1 MVSATVRW
9 RTSQRL
15 ALLATEAPDR
25 PFLRV
30 LGDEP
35 RSETY
40 GETHASASRWAG
52 TLRQLGVEP
61 GESVATMLSDPR
73 LCLHSWF
80 GINAARCVE
89 VPIHTEYRGTYLA
102 HVLNTTG
109 ARVAIVA
116 ARFLERFAEIA
127 GTVPALQQLVV
138 VGEAEDELALPWS
151 TSRIEEC
158 LATASPLDESHRL
171 ADRDICTVL
180 FTSGTTGASKAVL
193 VPFAHLRGTV
203 EGAWPPGDLGPDDR
217 YYSMLPLHH
226 MAAKVAVGAML
237 QVGGQLVLRERFRT
251 SAFWHD
257 VRESGE
263 TCVCLM
269 GSMTGFLMGEP
280 ERDDDRE
287 HTLRKALVIPLPVHL
302 NEFRERFGVAVRTVY
317 NQTEISSPIQS
328 DGYETH
334 DYRVAGR
341 PRPGVQCR
349 IVDENDADVPPGEI
363 GELVVR
369 SDEPWSMMAGYL
381 GMPEKTVEAWRNQ
394 WMHTGDAFRRDS
406 DGNYYFLD
414 RLKDTIRRRGEN
426 ISSVELE
433 GSVCEHPDVL
443 ECAAVGVPSEFD
455 EEEVKI
461 VVVPYEG
468 RTIAPEELV
477 EFLRV
482 RVPRFMVPRY
492 VELVA
497 ELPRTPTQKIRKTQ
511 LRAAGV
517 TAATWDGQADRSLR
531 AAAGRVS

>member
-1 MVSATVRW
+1 
-9 RTSQRL
+9 
-15 ALLATEAPDR
+15 
-25 PFLRV
+25 
-30 LGDEP
+30 
-35 RSETY
+35 
-40 GETHASASRWAG
+40 
-52 TLRQLGVEP
+52 
-61 GESVATMLSDPR
+61 
-73 LCLHSWF
+73 
-80 GINAARCVE
+80 
-89 VPIHTEYRGTYLA
+89 
-102 HVLNTTG
+102 
-109 ARVAIVA
+109 
-116 ARFLERFAEIA
+116 
-127 GTVPALQQLVV
+127 
-138 VGEAEDELALPWS
+138 
-151 TSRIEEC
+151 
-158 LATASPLDESHRL
+158 
-171 ADRDICTVL
+171 
-180 FTSGTTGASKAVL
+180 
-193 VPFAHLRGTV
+193 
-203 EGAWPPGDLGPDDR
+203 
-217 YYSMLPLHH
+217 
-226 MAAKVAVGAML
+226 
-237 QVGGQLVLRERFRT
+237 
-251 SAFWHD
+251 
-257 VRESGE
+257 
-263 TCVCLM
+263 M